1 MKNGWQN
8 KKPSKQE
15 LITKDWFNDDDTK
28 VKWNLKNR
36 PDLSMNFNVNS
47 RKKEGDLVKSYGIKK
62 TINAFVVSVQV
73 L

>member
-62 TINAFVVSVQV
+62 TINAGR
-73 L
+73 